1 VKGKEVELVVALT
14 LEGAIIMLMVGSS
27 LPDLLFKLM
36 DVSVLFISCS
46 AVG

>member
-1 VKGKEVELVVALT
+1 VELVVTWT
-14 LEGAIIMLMVGSS
+14 LEGANKAMVGSG

-36 DVSVLFISCS
+36 DVSVLFICCN